1 MIEDRRKY
9 GEAEVAERDRR
20 SIGAAEEEQE
30 AKCEERVRKT
40 LLPRKP
46 EILETSME
54 KISLRAVLLARGSR
68 GKLRIMI
75 DRRREGASN
84 DVGSREDF
92 RGYARHRER
101 HFNGSL

>member
-9 GEAEVAERDRR
+9 EEAEVAERDRR

-46 EILETSME
+46 EILETSM
-54 KISLRAVLLARGSR
+54 INVTGRAAAPAKRRWKRSR
-68 GKLRIMI
+68 CGRCYW
-75 DRRREGASN
+75 
-84 DVGSREDF
+84 RED
-92 RGYARHRER
+92 REE
-101 HFNGSL
+101 SCV